1 MKLKTFILIF
11 KDHDIYVY
19 ANMPDFVVIRC
30 NGIVMYD
37 VCKFLLST
45 FWLLLDL
52 LLQFCGDKSIA
63 LACKQ
68 LPLGIAIWDKPI
80 VSGI

>member
-1 MKLKTFILIF
+1 MFMQ
-11 KDHDIYVY
+11 
-19 ANMPDFVVIRC
+19 MPDFVVNHC
-30 NGIVMYD
+30 KWIVMYD

-45 FWLLLDL
+45 FRFLMDL

-68 LPLGIAIWDKPI
+68 LPLGIAIWGKPI
-80 VSGI
+80 VSGIYSSANTFV